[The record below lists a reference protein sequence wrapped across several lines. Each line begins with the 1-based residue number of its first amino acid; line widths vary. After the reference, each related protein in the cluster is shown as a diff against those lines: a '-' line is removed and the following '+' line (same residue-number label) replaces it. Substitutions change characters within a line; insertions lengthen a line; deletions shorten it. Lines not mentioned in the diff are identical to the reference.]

1 MSRAN
6 QDTLSKCD
14 FLAIAGVVVLV
25 VVTARCVVPG
35 QASQKGRNG
44 YDVLQARRTG
54 RHNGA

>member
-1 MSRAN
+1 MMYAN
-6 QDTLSKCD
+6 QKTASIRD

-25 VVTARCVVPG
+25 VVTARGVVPD

-44 YDVLQARRTG
+44 YDVLQARRAG